1 MRNVKQ
7 WALCLILTGCT
18 FAEKQTAPEQKPQ
31 EKMERLVLKEGNEL
45 AEWTITADL
54 LTKTAKE
61 KNVYSIS
68 RPVVNWKDWGQL
80 TGNKGIISE
89 KELKIEECIL
99 IRNDKKISSKEII
112 FKKQENKLY
121 LPFFHLESHR
131 MKLNGK
137 SSIINLS
144 NKKLIF
150 KQGQG
155 KYVY

>member
-1 MRNVKQ
+1 
-7 WALCLILTGCT
+7 LPGCT
-18 FAEKQTAPEQKPQ
+18 FAEKQTVPKQKPQ
-31 EKMERLVLKEGNEL
+31 EKMERLVLKEGNGF

-61 KNVYSIS
+61 KNVYSIN
-68 RPVVNWKDWGQL
+68 RPIVNWKNWGEL
-80 TGNKGIISE
+80 SGSKGTISE
-89 KELKIEECIL
+89 KELKIEDCTL

-121 LPFFHLESHR
+121 LPFFYLESNKI
-131 MKLNGK
+131 KLNGK